1 MKLAVL
7 NCDEIKPS
15 FSEKFGQYPAMFE
28 TALNN
33 LDIRYNIVSYDIQKG
48 IYPKNIA
55 ENDVYIITGSQS
67 AVYEKHDWLEN
78 LFEFIKEI
86 NKKEIGLIGICFGH
100 QVIAHALGGNVEKAK
115 SGWHIGL
122 KPLEVQDNELF
133 MKRSYQ
139 LIFNHQDQVINPPS
153 NAVCIGATEHCKY
166 ALMIIGKHIISCQG
180 HVEFSKE
187 YARELLDM
195 RRKIF
200 GENEYQKAVDSL
212 KNRDDSVEFFK
223 EMISFFMN

>member
-55 ENDVYIITGSQS
+55 ENHVYIITGSQS

-78 LFEFIKEI
+78 LFEFIREI
-86 NKKEIGLIGICFGH
+86 EKLFSTGYCNYLELLNLFEIHIVTIEDLFDNEKGVLIMTEDIKIRNNRLNLLGLIR
-100 QVIAHALGGNVEKAK
+100 NY
-115 SGWHIGL
+115 S
-122 KPLEVQDNELF
+122 
-133 MKRSYQ
+133 
-139 LIFNHQDQVINPPS
+139 
-153 NAVCIGATEHCKY
+153 
-166 ALMIIGKHIISCQG
+166 LMIAD
-180 HVEFSKE
+180 FT
-187 YARELLDM
+187 LL
-195 RRKIF
+195 
-200 GENEYQKAVDSL
+200 NS
-212 KNRDDSVEFFK
+212 
-223 EMISFFMN
+223 

>member
-55 ENDVYIITGSQS
+55 ENHVYIITGSQS

-78 LFEFIKEI
+78 LFEFIREI

-100 QVIAHALGGNVEKAK
+100 QAIAHALGGNVEKAK

-133 MKRSYQ
+133 IKTEYLINDKNLLYKMSKNSFIKYQ
-139 LIFNHQDQVINPPS
+139 HLYCNSPVENWD
-153 NAVCIGATEHCKY
+153 
-166 ALMIIGKHIISCQG
+166 MI
-180 HVEFSKE
+180 
-187 YARELLDM
+187 
-195 RRKIF
+195 
-200 GENEYQKAVDSL
+200 L
-212 KNRDDSVEFFK
+212 KD
-223 EMISFFMN
+223 

>member
-48 IYPKNIA
+48 IYPKNIS
-55 ENDVYIITGSQS
+55 ENHVYIITGSQS

-78 LFEFIKEI
+78 LFEFIREI

-100 QVIAHALGGNVEKAK
+100 QAIAHALGGNVEKAK

-153 NAVCIGATEHCKY
+153 NAVCIGATKHCRY

-180 HVEFSKE
+180 HVEFFKRICKRVIRYEKKDLWRKRISKSC
-187 YARELLDM
+187 RFV
-195 RRKIF
+195 K
-200 GENEYQKAVDSL
+200 K
-212 KNRDDSVEFFK
+212 
-223 EMISFFMN
+223 